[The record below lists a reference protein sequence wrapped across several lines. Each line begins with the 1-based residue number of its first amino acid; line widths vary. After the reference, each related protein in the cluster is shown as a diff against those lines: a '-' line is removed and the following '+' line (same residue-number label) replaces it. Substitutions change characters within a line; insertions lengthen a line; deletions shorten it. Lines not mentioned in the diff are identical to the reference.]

1 MTFFPFTKYFK
12 ITDSD
17 ESYNKLLAASPIPT
31 KKALRSVVK
40 ADHETKELDSFDQ
53 NDDDFFDVSGLDD
66 EYRSKD
72 EECEEDKHKVR
83 LQTFLILFYFTIFAL
98 FFPRAMI

>member
-1 MTFFPFTKYFK
+1 M
-12 ITDSD
+12 
-17 ESYNKLLAASPIPT
+17 
-31 KKALRSVVK
+31 VK

-72 EECEEDKHKVR
+72 EECEEEMHKVR
-83 LQTFLILFYFTIFAL
+83 LQTVLILFHFTIFTL